1 MVDSTLS
8 SAYAAGVK
16 WLAFILMSV
25 TAAASAQEPPRYY
38 FQDNRTKP
46 EDLLKR
52 KSAMGDKRFD
62 TKAFDTKANT
72 AKPFE
77 TKTLSQKGF
86 KTQAA
91 GTKGFET
98 QGSDLMGKSYA
109 TTGFEP
115 PRPKSWWQRLF
126 GTKSAKESDKAYATK
141 RLPTKMDEKF
151 QEKVANP
158 KDPRNFK
165 APTIAPTPENMN
177 RPVGK

>member
-1 MVDSTLS
+1 MKWAVFIPMLAATLT
-8 SAYAAGVK
+8 
-16 WLAFILMSV
+16 F
-25 TAAASAQEPPRYY
+25 AQEPPRYY

-46 EDLLKR
+46 EDYLKK
-52 KSAMGDKRFD
+52 KSAFGDKRFE

-72 AKPFE
+72 SKPFE
-77 TKTLSQKGF
+77 TRTLSQKGF
-86 KTQAA
+86 ETQPA

-98 QGSDLMGKSYA
+98 RGSDLTGKSYA

-115 PRPKSWWQRLF
+115 PKPKSWWQRLF
-126 GTKSAKESDKAYATK
+126 GTKSAKEDGKAYATK
-141 RLPTKMDEKF
+141 HLPTKMDEKF